1 MSINLL
7 KRQIANYNDPINIYN
22 LSNTDIENQTI
33 PFRTSKN
40 IGKYIIFTDENTDG
54 GYGQMDPLV
63 NPYKGKQIINESADR
78 NDPYINLSQE
88 YVDVYVSSRGG
99 KSKKNRRRR
108 STRRHTRRR
117 NQKKNYK

>member
-1 MSINLL
+1 MSVNLL

-63 NPYKGKQIINESADR
+63 NPYKGKKIINESADR
-78 NDPYINLSQE
+78 NAPYINLSQE
-88 YVDVYVSSRGG
+88 YVDVYVVTRGG
-99 KSKKNRRRR
+99 RSRKNIRRRNRRR
-108 STRRHTRRR
+108 TRKH
-117 NQKKNYK
+117 KKNYK